1 MKLISVKKTTLDSNK
16 KYVATFSDGSKIQFG
31 AKGYT
36 DYTLSKDKKRKE
48 LYLAR
53 HESRENWNNPF
64 TAGSLS
70 RWILWNKPTL
80 QASIRDYK
88 MRFGL

>member
-1 MKLISVKKTTLDSNK
+1 MKLLSVKRTSIDSNK
-16 KYVATFSDGSKIQFG
+16 IYVATFSDGSKIQFG
-31 AKGYT
+31 SKGYT

-88 MRFGL
+88 IRFGL